1 MLWHMPDKVW
11 TFVNQVELQLLEA
24 NSKDAF
30 VCRDRQET
38 TATKTV
44 PWGTLL
50 TETVQEP
57 GETSTEVR
65 ADSDQ
70 RRKTEIE

>member
-1 MLWHMPDKVW
+1 MPDEVW

-24 NSKDAF
+24 NPKDAF
-30 VCRDRQET
+30 VCLDRQET
-38 TATKTV
+38 TVTKTA

-50 TETVQEP
+50 TETIQEP
-57 GETSTEVR
+57 GKTSTELG